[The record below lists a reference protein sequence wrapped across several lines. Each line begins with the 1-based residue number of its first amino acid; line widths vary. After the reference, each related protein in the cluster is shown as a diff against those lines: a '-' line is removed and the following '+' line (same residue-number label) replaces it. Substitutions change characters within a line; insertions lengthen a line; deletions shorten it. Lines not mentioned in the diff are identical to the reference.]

1 MSEKDLEKE
10 VLEEDDGFEIIDVAD
25 ENGNVTQYYLV
36 DIRDYKGKQYAFLV
50 PAEEIDE
57 DADAVSIFEISGD
70 DESGI
75 LLPLDDDTLMEE
87 LFADFMAD
95 YDPEYTEDDGDLVN

>member
-1 MSEKDLEKE
+1 MPRKKSDRIAPELPRAARKSACATL
-10 VLEEDDGFEIIDVAD
+10 AD
-25 ENGNVTQYYLV
+25 
-36 DIRDYKGKQYAFLV
+36 
-50 PAEEIDE
+50 AEEIDE

-70 DESGI
+70 DESGL
-75 LLPLDDDTLMEE
+75 LLPLDDDTLIEE